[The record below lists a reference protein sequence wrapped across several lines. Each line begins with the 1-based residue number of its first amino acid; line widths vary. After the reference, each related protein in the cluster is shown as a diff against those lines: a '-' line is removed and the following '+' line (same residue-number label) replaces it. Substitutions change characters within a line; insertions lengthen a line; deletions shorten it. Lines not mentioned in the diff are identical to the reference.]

1 MYSKKVSVV
10 LLFASLLISLLF
22 VSHPHQHPFDLG
34 DEWKGA
40 ETGFVLCSILQDQL
54 CFSINFCSGNG
65 VADCECI
72 VFEINRAPP
81 QTQYFTAP
89 ECGEKICCKLVV
101 KPFVVNLFRQDI
113 SVVLHIPDSFA
124 HFCGNVQRGR
134 DPAPVPSYVL
144 SPSLELIGHRICFFD
159 KKRCQNMDTEKRK
172 KETCRLVTGFDGKY

>member
-1 MYSKKVSVV
+1 MRELELSNPPVGGGFEAPFLFFSCLQQH
-10 LLFASLLISLLF
+10 LLY
-22 VSHPHQHPFDLG
+22 LG
-34 DEWKGA
+34 NQRERPK
-40 ETGFVLCSILQDQL
+40 TGLVFCPIFQDQL
-54 CFSINFCSGNG
+54 CFPINFGSGNG